1 MRVLYFGMFGELS
14 LRPLAALIEA
24 GATLCAVVVP
34 ASDPKGFETLRE
46 LEPPQPDADALPVL
60 SKFVSPNIV
69 TLAWDNHIPV
79 FEVADIRRSPSSL
92 AELRPDLICV
102 SCFPRIIPRQLLA
115 WPKLGALNLH
125 PSLLPAYRGP
135 SPLFWQFRNGETR
148 AGVTLHFMNERAD
161 AGDIL
166 LQSEVSFPDGITSA
180 EAERI
185 CAAAGAQLMVDGI
198 KLVENGNPP
207 HREQS
212 EGEASYFPFP
222 SRADCVLSTE
232 WPARRAFNFMRG
244 ASEWSPF
251 EIHLGETAFR
261 VREALNYSPD
271 KKLGEPYRR
280 EGNEVLIQFSPG
292 VVRVSGDE
300 ANHF

>member
-1 MRVLYFGMFGELS
+1 MRILYLGMFGELS
-14 LRPLAALIEA
+14 LRPLAALIKA

-92 AELRPDLICV
+92 DELRPDLICV
-102 SCFPRIIPRQLLA
+102 SCFSRIIPRQLLA
-115 WPKLGALNLH
+115 LPKFGALNLH

-166 LQSEVSFPDGITSA
+166 LQSEVKFPDGITSA

-222 SRADCVLSTE
+222 SRADCTLSTE

-251 EIHLGETAFR
+251 EIRVSESVFR
-261 VREALNYSPD
+261 VREALAYSPD
-271 KKLGEPYRR
+271 EKLGESYRR
-280 EGNEVLIQFSPG
+280 EGNELLIQFSPG
-292 VVRVSGDE
+292 VLRVSG
-300 ANHF
+300 ACSF